1 MTTQQKRIIQIAL
14 EGAFADGAIHR
25 QEENHIRRKGCAE
38 RLEAAQRKS
47 TKDHLEF
54 VEILWKDE
62 AAQ

>member
-14 EGAFADGAIHR
+14 EGAFSDGTIHR

-38 RLEAAQRKS
+38 RLKAAQRKS
-47 TKDHLEF
+47 IRDHLEF
-54 VEILWKDE
+54 LELLWKHE